1 MAVNEFSYIKERGS
15 FELYKSNICH
25 RLKETGDVGFIMD
38 TLERDEIRAYYKC
51 GWYPESFYL
60 LAMIDYVSRINNVL
74 ICTDYDDI
82 RRCKLK
88 EVLYLSG
95 VLTAAIVSGN
105 EQPKE
110 QARQEAIPEFMR
122 FNIVEGGVRDA
133 I

>member
-1 MAVNEFSYIKERGS
+1 MEADKFSYAKERGS

-38 TLERDEIRAYYKC
+38 TLERDEIRAYYKR

-60 LAMIDYVSRINNVL
+60 LAMLDYVSRINNVP

-82 RRCKLK
+82 RCCKLK
-88 EVLYLSG
+88 EVLYPSG
-95 VLTAAIVSGN
+95 VLIAAIVSGN

-122 FNIVEGGVRDA
+122 FNIVESGVRDV